1 MITLEETGLWARVRD
16 ARRHPRSLFVS
27 GVLLLSVH
35 TASSDFC
42 SFNFHIERKGAT
54 GGEEEFGQE
63 HGEE

>member
-1 MITLEETGLWARVRD
+1 MITLEGTGLWARVRD
-16 ARRHPRSLFVS
+16 VRCHPRSLFLS

-42 SFNFHIERKGAT
+42 SFNFRIERKGAT

-63 HGEE
+63 HSEE